1 MRRRLADLFAGLG
14 ALSLGRA
21 GKLTL
26 FESDRPAVAAV
37 EAAARRLG
45 GKVTVERRDLF
56 RNPLTAAELDAF
68 DAVLLDPPRAGA
80 AAQSAELARAKVPR
94 VVYASCDPGSFARDA
109 RTLQDGG
116 YRLEKLLPIDQ
127 FLWSPHVELI
137 ALFARAPLR
146 SPRHE
151 DRGDATMMFDLT
163 GKVAVVTGGSRGIGR
178 SICEQMAAHG
188 AKVVVSSRKLPAC
201 EEVVKGIKAKGG
213 EATAVA
219 ASISDK
225 AQLEN
230 LVAFARKTYG
240 KIDIMVCN
248 AASNPYFG
256 PLTGLKEEVF
266 PKIMQ
271 NNVMSNLWLMNMVGP
286 EMAERKDGVF
296 IIVSSIGALV
306 GSAHIAAYNMSKA
319 ADLSLVKSL
328 AMEWGKHNIRVN
340 AIAPGLIQTDF
351 AKALWDNPEIRRANE
366 GKAALKRIGQPDDIG
381 GVAVFLASKA
391 GSFRLRPVHHRRRR
405 RDRLGRGIVAQPTSS
420 SHHTGTWSDGSGRP
434 RSALSMPTAVSRSA
448 ACGDSSRWSILSPLP
463 FAQAPAW

>member
-1 MRRRLADLFAGLG
+1 
-14 ALSLGRA
+14 
-21 GKLTL
+21 
-26 FESDRPAVAAV
+26 
-37 EAAARRLG
+37 
-45 GKVTVERRDLF
+45 
-56 RNPLTAAELDAF
+56 
-68 DAVLLDPPRAGA
+68 
-80 AAQSAELARAKVPR
+80 
-94 VVYASCDPGSFARDA
+94 
-109 RTLQDGG
+109 
-116 YRLEKLLPIDQ
+116 
-127 FLWSPHVELI
+127 
-137 ALFARAPLR
+137 
-146 SPRHE
+146 
-151 DRGDATMMFDLT
+151 MFDLS

-188 AKVVVSSRKLPAC
+188 AKVIVSSRKLPAC

-266 PKIMQ
+266 LKIMQ
-271 NNVMSNLWLMNMVGP
+271 NNVMNMVGP
-286 EMAERKDGVF
+286 EMAGRKDGVF
-296 IIVSSIGALV
+296 IIVSSIGGLV

-319 ADLSLVKSL
+319 ADINLVKSL

-351 AKALWDNPEIRRANE
+351 AKALWDNPQIRAAQE
-366 GKAALKRIGQPDDIG
+366 SKAALKRIGQPDDIG

-391 GSFRLRPVHHRRRR
+391 GNFVCGQTIIA
-405 RDRLGRGIVAQPTSS
+405 DGGVIG
-420 SHHTGTWSDGSGRP
+420 TG
-434 RSALSMPTAVSRSA
+434 AE
-448 ACGDSSRWSILSPLP
+448 
-463 FAQAPAW
+463 

>member
-1 MRRRLADLFAGLG
+1 MTN
-14 ALSLGRA
+14 S
-21 GKLTL
+21 K
-26 FESDRPAVAAV
+26 
-37 EAAARRLG
+37 
-45 GKVTVERRDLF
+45 
-56 RNPLTAAELDAF
+56 
-68 DAVLLDPPRAGA
+68 
-80 AAQSAELARAKVPR
+80 
-94 VVYASCDPGSFARDA
+94 
-109 RTLQDGG
+109 
-116 YRLEKLLPIDQ
+116 
-127 FLWSPHVELI
+127 
-137 ALFARAPLR
+137 
-146 SPRHE
+146 
-151 DRGDATMMFDLT
+151 MFDLS

-188 AKVVVSSRKLPAC
+188 AKVIVSSRKLPAC

-266 PKIMQ
+266 LKIMQ

-296 IIVSSIGALV
+296 IIVSSIGGLV

-319 ADLSLVKSL
+319 ADINLVKSL

-351 AKALWDNPEIRRANE
+351 AKALWDNPEIRKVSE
-366 GKAALKRIGQPDDIG
+366 SKAALKRIGQPDDIG

-391 GSFRLRPVHHRRRR
+391 GNFVCGQTIIA
-405 RDRLGRGIVAQPTSS
+405 DGGVIG
-420 SHHTGTWSDGSGRP
+420 TG
-434 RSALSMPTAVSRSA
+434 AE
-448 ACGDSSRWSILSPLP
+448 
-463 FAQAPAW
+463 